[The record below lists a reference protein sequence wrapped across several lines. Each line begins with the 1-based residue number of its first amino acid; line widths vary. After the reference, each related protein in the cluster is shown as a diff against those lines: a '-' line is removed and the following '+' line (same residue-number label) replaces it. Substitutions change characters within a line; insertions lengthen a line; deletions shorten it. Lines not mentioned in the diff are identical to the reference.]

1 MPNFFIFY
9 LIIQLSKILS
19 EPLVFNFQTRIK
31 KSNNV
36 MESLINNDIYTSI
49 LVGSKK
55 QKIEMNIKSQKASTF
70 IVSTSCPQ
78 NSKATKFNEKDSST
92 YKEYIPSTRIFMY
105 EFEYASLSSDD
116 LIFVQNNNKE
126 IFVKNY
132 TFMTVQGMWDDH
144 QENMGGLIGLKMQE
158 KPEYNI
164 KPPELTDFIEQLKEK
179 KIIDSEVFVLD
190 YKDNNNG
197 VLYVGD
203 YSPNFN
209 GNYSINDFFSAKA
222 GKAKHK
228 VKDWEISVEKL
239 LYNDQV
245 IQNSTYIQFF
255 YELGIVA
262 APQTFRNYINDNFFK
277 SYNEKGI
284 CKEVLNLEKVASF
297 KKYNYIECDKNRF
310 DKKSFPGLKFFNSEM
325 NINFELNY
333 EDLFY
338 EYENKIYFLVIFPV
352 YEITV
357 EYWLVG
363 KPFIKKYKL
372 FLDKDKKTVG
382 LYLNYQDYIDEEL
395 NGNKN
400 TTSYIAVIIVLI
412 LVLISSLT
420 AILYYFLVIKK
431 PRKERMNELE
441 NIEFQYLGDSKDK
454 NIIN

>member
-1 MPNFFIFY
+1 M
-9 LIIQLSKILS
+9 
-19 EPLVFNFQTRIK
+19 
-31 KSNNV
+31 
-36 MESLINNDIYTSI
+36 
-49 LVGSKK
+49 
-55 QKIEMNIKSQKASTF
+55 
-70 IVSTSCPQ
+70 
-78 NSKATKFNEKDSST
+78 
-92 YKEYIPSTRIFMY
+92 
-105 EFEYASLSSDD
+105 
-116 LIFVQNNNKE
+116 
-126 IFVKNY
+126 
-132 TFMTVQGMWDDH
+132 
-144 QENMGGLIGLKMQE
+144 
-158 KPEYNI
+158 
-164 KPPELTDFIEQLKEK
+164 
-179 KIIDSEVFVLD
+179 
-190 YKDNNNG
+190 
-197 VLYVGD
+197 GD

-209 GNYSINDFFSAKA
+209 GNYSIDDFVSAKA